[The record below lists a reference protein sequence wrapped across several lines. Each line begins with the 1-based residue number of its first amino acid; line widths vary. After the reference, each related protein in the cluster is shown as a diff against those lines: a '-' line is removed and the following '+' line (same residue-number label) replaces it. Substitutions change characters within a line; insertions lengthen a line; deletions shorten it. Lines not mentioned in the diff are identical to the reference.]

1 MQVLFGQPLAS
12 NSSRPE
18 TVDFLERI
26 IVNFVSEHYNTIMT
40 VLIIGDVIV
49 VLMVIW
55 IKGQQRSGRFYRQHR
70 KGNHH
75 AEKHLG
81 RSGDVASGRRSSA
94 TPNDKAQGIAQEPAF
109 PKEGGIVFP
118 DVG

>member
-26 IVNFVSEHYNTIMT
+26 IVNYISEHYNMVMT

-49 VLMVIW
+49 VSIAIW
-55 IKGQQRSGRFYRQHR
+55 IKVEQRSGRFYRQHR
-70 KGNHH
+70 KGSHH
-75 AEKHLG
+75 AAKHLG
-81 RSGDVASGRRSSA
+81 RSDDVAHRRRSSA
-94 TPNDKAQGIAQEPAF
+94 TSNDKAQGITQEPAF
-109 PKEGGIVFP
+109 QKEGGIVFP

>member
-1 MQVLFGQPLAS
+1 MNTL
-12 NSSRPE
+12 
-18 TVDFLERI
+18 
-26 IVNFVSEHYNTIMT
+26 VNYVSEHYNIVMT

-55 IKGQQRSGRFYRQHR
+55 IKIQQRSAGRFYRQHR

-75 AEKHLG
+75 AAKYLG
-81 RSGDVASGRRSSA
+81 RSGDVAHGRRTSA
-94 TPNDKAQGIAQEPAF
+94 TSNDKAQGIAQEPAF
-109 PKEGGIVFP
+109 QKEGGIVFP